1 MYPYL
6 FFESVIL
13 LKVLMYE
20 VALYAPVVRRTVDY
34 QFDFLYGLY
43 FLLICQ
49 FHHLSY
55 HTFYVYYMLLRQ

>member
-20 VALYAPVVRRTVDY
+20 VALYAHY